1 LQNTDNIHWEHSL
14 QGYLYLDVDFVIANF
29 MTRFGILS
37 WRKEGAIRT
46 PPLAIP
52 RIMNKQITITFDG

>member
-1 LQNTDNIHWEHSL
+1 
-14 QGYLYLDVDFVIANF
+14 LDVDFVIANF